1 MKVTLEDFT
10 RGAKHLATVGRIRE
24 HFIECIEKS
33 KKKKANFSMKVSF
46 QATSR
51 KELYEICHKA
61 RHAIDCAWDNVEIDG
76 DCYYSVYALSYK
88 DGIYKQHISI
98 HFEIE
103 DDGK

>member
-10 RGAKHLATVGRIRE
+10 RGAKHFATVGRIKE
-24 HFIECIEKS
+24 HFIECIEKA
-33 KKKKANFSMKVSF
+33 KKENASFSMKVSY
-46 QATSR
+46 QASSR
-51 KELYEICHKA
+51 EELCEITRKA
-61 RHAIDCAWDNVEIDG
+61 RKAIDCVWDSVEIDG